1 MANRRLTEQQ
11 RRRIEGSAE
20 QRANAITSDGDTD
33 ETGLGIVIA
42 RFSKSAL
49 VMLSDG
55 SQVDC
60 HLRPN
65 LPMIVAGDQ
74 ISWQCEGDDRVATAR
89 LERRSELNRPNARG
103 HLKPVAA
110 NVDLIAIVFAPFPE
124 PFPNLIDRYLVAA
137 HHADIE
143 PLIVLN
149 KADLLT
155 ADDIASQ
162 LLERYKAIG
171 YQVAKTDP
179 SEASTRDLTEVIGDT
194 TTVFVGQ
201 SGVGKSSII
210 QRLIP
215 DRHLRVG
222 ELSEGVQKG
231 RHTTTTTEVFS
242 RADGGL
248 VIDSPGIREFGLGH
262 VAAESVAP
270 GFREF
275 QPFLGHCRFRDC
287 SHQHE
292 AECAILEAIESGQ
305 ISAERYQSYLL
316 IVGQAQ
322 D

>member
-20 QRANAITSDGDTD
+20 QRANAIISDGDTD
-33 ETGLGIVIA
+33 DTGLGIVTA

-74 ISWQCEGDDRVATAR
+74 ISWQCEGDDRVVTAR
-89 LERRSELNRPNARG
+89 LERRSELSRPNARG
-103 HLKPVAA
+103 QLKPVAA
-110 NVDLIAIVFAPFPE
+110 NVDLIAIVFSPHPE

-137 HHADIE
+137 HQADIE

-155 ADDIASQ
+155 ADDAASV
-162 LLERYKAIG
+162 LLERYEAIG

-179 SEASTRDLTEVIGDT
+179 SETSTRELTEIIGDT

-242 RADGGL
+242 RPNGGL

-270 GFREF
+270 GFMEF

-292 AECAILEAIESGQ
+292 AECAILEAIDSGQ

-316 IVGQAQ
+316 IIGQAQ

>member
-1 MANRRLTEQQ
+1 
-11 RRRIEGSAE
+11 
-20 QRANAITSDGDTD
+20 
-33 ETGLGIVIA
+33 
-42 RFSKSAL
+42 
-49 VMLSDG
+49 
-55 SQVDC
+55 
-60 HLRPN
+60 
-65 LPMIVAGDQ
+65 MIVAGDQ
-74 ISWQCEGDDRVATAR
+74 ISWQREGDDRVATAR

-215 DRHLRVG
+215 ERNLRVG

-231 RHTTTTTEVFS
+231 RHTTTTTEVFR
-242 RADGGL
+242 RANGGL

-275 QPFLGHCRFRDC
+275 QPFLSHCRFRDC

-292 AECAILEAIESGQ
+292 AECAILDAIESGQ